1 MRLTLIKPTIGRMT
15 HSLYVDEARMEPLNL
30 GVLAAL
36 TPEDVDVVM
45 YDDRMEPI
53 PYHEPTDLVAIT
65 VETYT
70 ARRSYEVADEYRRR
84 GVPVIM
90 GGFQPTFVPEE
101 CAEHADSLFIGDAE
115 SLWATVVEDARRGRL
130 QPRYQAT
137 PGKPQTGVITRRDIY
152 KGKGYLPI
160 SLLQF
165 SRGCRFVCEF
175 CAVTKYFD
183 RKHYLR
189 AIDETLQEVADCD
202 HRLLF
207 FVDDN
212 IASNREALKEL
223 CRALIPMRVNWVS
236 QASLDV
242 TSDREIMQLMVD
254 AGCLG
259 HIMGFEFDHA
269 RQHQGGA
276 EGAQHAQVRP
286 VRHADPHPARI
297 WAADLGRLHARLR
310 PRHARTRCGRRSTSR
325 SRTASPS
332 RPSTS

>member
-1 MRLTLIKPTIGRMT
+1 M
-15 HSLYVDEARMEPLNL
+15 NL

-53 PYHEPTDLVAIT
+53 PYDEPTDLVAIT

-70 ARRSYEVADEYRRR
+70 ARRSYEIADEYRSR

-90 GGFQPTFVPEE
+90 GGFQPTFAPEE
-101 CAEHADSLFIGDAE
+101 CAPHTDLLFVGDAE
-115 SLWATVVEDARRGRL
+115 TLWADVIEDARRGAL
-130 QPRYQAT
+130 KPRYDAS
-137 PGKPQTGVITRRDIY
+137 PGKPQTGTITRRDIY

-165 SRGCRFVCEF
+165 TRGCRFVCDF

-212 IASNREALKEL
+212 IASNREALEGAL
-223 CRALIPMRVNWVS
+223 PRADP
-236 QASLDV
+236 
-242 TSDREIMQLMVD
+242 D
-254 AGCLG
+254 AGQLG
-259 HIMGFEFDHA
+259 EPGIARHHLGPRSHAAHGRCRLPRPHHGLRVDH
-269 RQHQGGA
+269 QGEHQGGA
-276 EGAQHAQVRP
+276 QGAEHAASSTNTP
-286 VRHADPHPARI
+286 
-297 WAADLGRLHARLR
+297 
-310 PRHARTRCGRRSTSR
+310 RRSASCANTGCRPGPPSRSATTTTPWIRCARRSISR